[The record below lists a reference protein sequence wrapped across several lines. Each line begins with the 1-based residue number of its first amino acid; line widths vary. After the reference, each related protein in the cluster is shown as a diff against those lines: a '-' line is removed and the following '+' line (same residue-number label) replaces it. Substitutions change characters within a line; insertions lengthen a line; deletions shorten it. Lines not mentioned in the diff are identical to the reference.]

1 MRFHTFYTTDLPLE
15 LIEDHKKVCNKI
27 GIEVI
32 YHSQK
37 PSKEYND
44 NYTAHGKFMTSVMEQ
59 EEVACFLD
67 IDCLPH
73 NLKNLE
79 KAYNWAIENKSFIGN
94 AQNITF
100 TEMKHYVFAGPCFL
114 IVTRD
119 AWNTLGS
126 PDFSWFVQNGQQIDT
141 AQILTLRAYEIGME
155 YQLMYP
161 IGYDGPEIYKLSGY
175 GRYGTGTLYPATW
188 HYFRLSRFKEKLPS
202 IWKTR
207 VNNILEGR
215 EIIPNYSSC
224 FYEL

>member
-94 AQNITF
+94 AQNIIF

>member
-1 MRFHTFYTTDLPLE
+1 M
-15 LIEDHKKVCNKI
+15 V
-27 GIEVI
+27 
-32 YHSQK
+32 
-37 PSKEYND
+37 
-44 NYTAHGKFMTSVMEQ
+44 
-59 EEVACFLD
+59 
-67 IDCLPH
+67 
-73 NLKNLE
+73 
-79 KAYNWAIENKSFIGN
+79 
-94 AQNITF
+94 
-100 TEMKHYVFAGPCFL
+100 
-114 IVTRD
+114 
-119 AWNTLGS
+119 
-126 PDFSWFVQNGQQIDT
+126 

-224 FYEL
+224 FYGL